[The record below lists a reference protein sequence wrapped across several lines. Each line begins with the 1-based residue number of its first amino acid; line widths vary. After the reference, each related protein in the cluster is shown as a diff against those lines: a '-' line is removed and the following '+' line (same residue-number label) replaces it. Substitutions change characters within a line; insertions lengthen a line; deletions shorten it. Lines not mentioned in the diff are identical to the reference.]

1 MQLVVEVF
9 RCGRSAQQYGG
20 FRRGLTW
27 CDCTTFAPLL
37 TCDVLAV
44 MLEELQQSRTTI
56 AGALVPY
63 TIDVVSVIIK
73 ITADPT
79 VSDINCIAEAAVT
92 FVVLLPNSKVRPPH
106 Y

>member
-1 MQLVVEVF
+1 MELVVEVF

-56 AGALVPY
+56 VGALVPY

-79 VSDINCIAEAAVT
+79 VSDFNGIAEAAVT

>member
-1 MQLVVEVF
+1 
-9 RCGRSAQQYGG
+9 
-20 FRRGLTW
+20 
-27 CDCTTFAPLL
+27 LL

>member
-1 MQLVVEVF
+1 M
-9 RCGRSAQQYGG
+9 
-20 FRRGLTW
+20 
-27 CDCTTFAPLL
+27 L

-44 MLEELQQSRTTI
+44 MLKELQQSRTTT

-79 VSDINCIAEAAVT
+79 VSDINCIGEAAVT
-92 FVVLLPNSKVRPPH
+92 FVVLLPDSKVRLPL

>member
-1 MQLVVEVF
+1 
-9 RCGRSAQQYGG
+9 
-20 FRRGLTW
+20 
-27 CDCTTFAPLL
+27 
-37 TCDVLAV
+37 

-79 VSDINCIAEAAVT
+79 VSDINCIVTAAST
-92 FVVLLPNSKVRPPH
+92 IVVLLPNSKVRLPH

>member
-1 MQLVVEVF
+1 
-9 RCGRSAQQYGG
+9 
-20 FRRGLTW
+20 
-27 CDCTTFAPLL
+27 
-37 TCDVLAV
+37 
-44 MLEELQQSRTTI
+44 MLEELQRRRTTI
-56 AGALVPY
+56 ASELVPY

-92 FVVLLPNSKVRPPH
+92 FVVLLPDSKVRSPN

>member
-1 MQLVVEVF
+1 M
-9 RCGRSAQQYGG
+9 
-20 FRRGLTW
+20 
-27 CDCTTFAPLL
+27 

-44 MLEELQQSRTTI
+44 MLEELQPSRTTI

-79 VSDINCIAEAAVT
+79 VSDINCIADVAVT
-92 FVVLLPNSKVRPPH
+92 FVVSLPNSKVRPRTTES
-106 Y
+106 YRI

>member
-1 MQLVVEVF
+1 
-9 RCGRSAQQYGG
+9 
-20 FRRGLTW
+20 
-27 CDCTTFAPLL
+27 
-37 TCDVLAV
+37 

-73 ITADPT
+73 IITDTT

-92 FVVLLPNSKVRPPH
+92 FVVLCRIPRCVSRSIESYRICISKHQRFFNAPSH
-106 Y
+106 RSI